1 MAVENANV
9 FLSYNVGASS
19 DLGGVSQL
27 VSMYKPTFIFLQE
40 VTLITD
46 NLVAV
51 PGLEAYQGVS
61 NVDPLGGGKP
71 GTATLW
77 LTGIEGVVVT
87 NIVSR
92 RVQYITT
99 ANDGIFINLYAPS
112 GTQGE
117 RERRLL
123 FNQDLL
129 PMVLAAPPRPT
140 LVGDWN

>member
-1 MAVENANV
+1 MDVSNDNV
-9 FLSYNVGASS
+9 FLSYNVAARS

-27 VSMYKPTFIFLQE
+27 VAMLQPTFIFLQE
-40 VTLITD
+40 VTLSSE

-77 LTGIEGVVVT
+77 KSGIEGIVVD

-92 RVQYITT
+92 RMQYITT
-99 ANDGIFINLYAPS
+99 GNDGIFINLYAPS
-112 GTQGE
+112 GSQGE
-117 RERRLL
+117 RDRS
-123 FNQDLL
+123 
-129 PMVLAAPPRPT
+129 VL
-140 LVGDWN
+140 